1 MNNDKKLS
9 PPAGGLC
16 CSVNNLPQEFL
27 LRMKSDIGGEFGDF
41 LASYDMPAARGVR
54 ANTLKVSAEELKALA
69 PFPLEPVPWCDCGF
83 YIGEERP
90 GKFIEHAAGLYYVQE
105 PSAMCAA
112 PLLKDIRGKNVLD
125 LCSAPGGKGTQLAA
139 QMCGEGVLFLN
150 EIVFSRAKILS
161 QNVERMGVK
170 NSIVTVASPQKLAAA
185 YHACFD
191 AVLVDAPCS
200 GEGMF
205 KKEEAAISEWSAE
218 NVTMCA
224 LRQAEI
230 LESADV
236 LLKAG
241 GSLVYSTCTFSKDE
255 DEKQIERF
263 LAAHKNYTLVRTEKL
278 WPHKVR
284 GEGHFAAL
292 LKKGE
297 GEENEF
303 FPVPPAKLNER
314 EKLYRSFER
323 EFLNVRFENLYAVGD
338 SLYSLPFGAPAVKVQ
353 TLRAG
358 VKLGDFIS
366 GRFVPDHALAMSLKR
381 GEADFV
387 DLDEEAARA
396 YLSGLTFS
404 CDGSGWR
411 AAAYKGY
418 PLGWVKVSG
427 GVAKNHLPK
436 GLRINK

>member
-1 MNNDKKLS
+1 MNSNDKKLS

-16 CSVNNLPQEFL
+16 FKGLPQEFL
-27 LRMKSDIGGEFGDF
+27 LRMKNDIGVEFGDF

-205 KKEEAAISEWSAE
+205 RKDANAVAEWSEE
-218 NVTMCA
+218 NVARCIARQSAILDDAAA
-224 LRQAEI
+224 L
-230 LESADV
+230 L
-236 LLKAG
+236 AG
-241 GSLVYSTCTFSKDE
+241 GGTLVYSTCTFE
-255 DEKQIERF
+255 YGENEGQIRAF
-263 LAAHKNYTLVRTEKL
+263 LVRHPEFTLVEEHL
-278 WPHKVR
+278 LLPHEVR
-284 GEGHFAAL
+284 GEGHYAAKL
-292 LKKGE
+292 VKEE
-297 GEENEF
+297 GE
-303 FPVPPAKLNER
+303 R
-314 EKLYRSFER
+314 Y
-323 EFLNVRFENLYAVGD
+323 D
-338 SLYSLPFGAPAVKVQ
+338 APAFPQ
-353 TLRAG
+353 TR
-358 VKLGDFIS
+358 D
-366 GRFVPDHALAMSLKR
+366 
-381 GEADFV
+381 
-387 DLDEEAARA
+387 
-396 YLSGLTFS
+396 
-404 CDGSGWR
+404 R
-411 AAAYKGY
+411 AA
-418 PLGWVKVSG
+418 
-427 GVAKNHLPK
+427 
-436 GLRINK
+436 